1 MTLPRFV
8 VCGVPRCGTTSLYRY
23 LEQHPEVDVGRL
35 KESNFLSW
43 PGPEAAGRL
52 MPWVKFPVTSLEEYE
67 GLFKSADGAVPVD
80 VSPSC
85 FHSPVSIERIRTFAP
100 DAGLIVLLRDPVAR
114 AYSAYLN
121 RLRKRYE
128 TRAPEEVLVP
138 GDRAVDNG
146 FYAKRLEAFLDAFGP
161 ERLRVWLFD
170 DLSGRPGPTVAEIL
184 GHLGV
189 DPAVPLDLTTAHNR
203 STIPRTPR
211 LQRMVPRPDHRWR
224 LARKVPRPLWRAAS
238 RVWDRTQ
245 TAPPPLPDALE
256 RRLRDLYADD
266 VRRVAELVGRDLGGW
281 LPAPPEPAPPA
292 RGKSR

>member
-23 LEQHPEVDVGRL
+23 LEQHPRVDVGRL

-43 PGPEAAGRL
+43 PGPEAAGRA
-52 MPWVKFPVTSLEEYE
+52 MPWVEFPVTSFEEYQ
-67 GLFKSADGAVPVD
+67 GLFKSAGRAVPVD

-85 FHSPVSIERIRTFAP
+85 FHSPVSIERIGAFVP

-146 FYAKRLEAFLDAFGP
+146 FYAGRLKAFLDAFGP

-170 DLSGRPGPTVAEIL
+170 DLSRRPGPTMAEIL

-189 DPAVPLDLTTAHNR
+189 DPTVPLDVATAHNR
-203 STIPRTPR
+203 STVHRSRR
-211 LQRMVPRPDHRWR
+211 LQRLVPRLDHRWR
-224 LARKVPRPLWRAAS
+224 LGRRVPRPLWEAAS
-238 RVWDRTQ
+238 RAWALTQ
-245 TAPPPLPDALE
+245 TSPPPLPPRVDQ
-256 RRLRDLYADD
+256 RLRALYAAD
-266 VRRVAELVGRDLGGW
+266 VRRVAELIGRDLSGW
-281 LPAPPEPAPPA
+281 LPAPSDA
-292 RGKSR
+292 SR